1 MGKLNNI
8 FFIKIIK
15 ELTEKIKPK
24 IILIENG
31 PIYLINDP
39 NPRKVNNLVNSKG
52 EQLET
57 VSGVALCRCGA
68 SKNKPFCDGTHTSI
82 GFKSKNTTQEKEG
95 KTKSYTGNKITIHD
109 NRKICCHAA
118 ECVENLS
125 KVFRKNER
133 PWIVPDAANPDE
145 IIELI
150 KKCPSGALSYSID
163 GEKHT
168 DYDEDPK
175 ITVSKNG
182 PLLVKGRIE
191 MPAVEFEEGVSKEH
205 YTLCRCGASKNKPFC
220 DGEHFGI
227 NFLDEKN

>member
-1 MGKLNNI
+1 MPDSS
-8 FFIKIIK
+8 
-15 ELTEKIKPK
+15 KPK
-24 IILIENG
+24 IVFIENG
-31 PIYLINDP
+31 PIYLINNP
-39 NPRKVNNLVNSKG
+39 NPSKVDNLENSKG

-82 GFKSKNTTQEKEG
+82 GFKSTNTSNQKG
-95 KTKSYTGNKITIHD
+95 KTKSYQGEKITIHD

-118 ECVENLS
+118 ECVEHLS
-125 KVFRKNER
+125 QVFRKNEK

-150 KKCPSGALSYSID
+150 KKCPSGALSYTID

-168 DYDEDPK
+168 DYSQEPK

-182 PLLVKGRIE
+182 PLLVQGGIE
-191 MPAVEFEEGVSKEH
+191 ITGVEFEEGVSREH
-205 YTLCRCGASKNKPFC
+205 CTLCRCGASKNKPFC
-220 DGEHFGI
+220 DGEHFTV
-227 NFLDEKN
+227 NFQDEKN

>member
-1 MGKLNNI
+1 MKKLS
-8 FFIKIIK
+8 
-15 ELTEKIKPK
+15 EKTKPK
-24 IILIENG
+24 IVFIENG

-39 NPRKVNNLVNSKG
+39 NPRKVDNLENSKG

-82 GFKSKNTTQEKEG
+82 EFKSENPPQDIG
-95 KTKSYTGNKITIHD
+95 KTKSYEGQKITIHD

-118 ECVENLS
+118 ECVEKLS
-125 KVFRKNER
+125 QVFRKNER
-133 PWIVPDAANPDE
+133 PWIAPDNANPEE

-150 KKCPSGALSYSID
+150 KKCPSGALSYSTD
-163 GEKHT
+163 GVKHT
-168 DYDEDPK
+168 DYDGIPR
-175 ITVSKNG
+175 IIVSKNG
-182 PLLVKGRIE
+182 PLLVKGGME

-220 DGEHFGI
+220 DGEHFTI
-227 NFLDEKN
+227 NFQDEKN